1 MNIIC
6 CGAGT
11 VGVQA
16 AEALVAAGHNV
27 TVIDLKEE
35 RLRAL
40 GDRLDVKTF
49 HGSCAHADV
58 LGEAGAGRAG
68 MVLASTN
75 ADEVNLLTAAVGK
88 ALGAKM
94 TVARVHGSGF
104 FEHRN
109 LDYRRLLGIDH
120 LICPEYST
128 AMAIA
133 SFLRNPGAICVE
145 SFADNKIHMQQLE
158 AGACAVGATLAELS
172 LPPGLR
178 LAAITRRGR
187 TFLPKAE
194 TTIESGDVVTLV
206 GNTGLFAAGRKRL
219 AGGAPRPQ
227 NVVMMGGSPIAVW
240 LCRALAEDDFE
251 IRVFEQVRER
261 AEKLASR
268 LDGVTII
275 NADPTDPA
283 VFKEERLGAA
293 DVFIGLLGDDEHN
306 ILACAWAKNRGVRQT
321 VAVVQR
327 ANYLYLL
334 EPIGID
340 HAVSPRLAVV
350 REIERLLAAG
360 ALRRA
365 AALAEGSLDVYE
377 VRVGAACAIADK
389 PLKEI
394 QLVPD
399 MVIAAIQHGAE
410 TFVPGA
416 GDCVRGGD
424 RLLLVGA
431 RGIEPALQRLFAA
444 E

>member
-11 VGVQA
+11 VGMQA

-27 TVIDLKEE
+27 TVIDLKAE

-40 GDRLDVKTF
+40 GDGLDVKTF

-58 LGEAGAGRAG
+58 LAEAGAKGAD

-75 ADEVNLLTAAVGK
+75 VDEVNLLTAGVGK

-94 TVARVHGSGF
+94 TVARVHGSAF

-133 SFLRNPGAICVE
+133 SFLRNPGAICIE
-145 SFADNKIHMQQLE
+145 SFADNKIHMQQFE
-158 AGACAVGATLAELS
+158 VGACAVGATLARLP

-178 LAAITRRGR
+178 LAAITRRGSA
-187 TFLPKAE
+187 FVPKAD
-194 TTIESGDVVTLV
+194 TAIEKDDVVTLV
-206 GNTGLFAAGRKRL
+206 GNTDVFADGRKLL

-227 NVVMMGGSPIAVW
+227 NVVMMGGTSIAVW
-240 LCRALAEDDFE
+240 LCRALVEDDFE
-251 IRVFEQVRER
+251 IRLFEQDRER

-268 LDGVTII
+268 LDGVTIF

-283 VFKEERLGAA
+283 VFEEERLGAA

-306 ILACAWAKNRGVRQT
+306 ILACAWAKNKGVRQV

-327 ANYLYLL
+327 PNYLYLL
-334 EPIGID
+334 EPVGID

-350 REIERLLAAG
+350 REIERLIAAG
-360 ALRRA
+360 RLRRA
-365 AALAEGSLDVYE
+365 AALAEGSIDVYE
-377 VRVGAACAIADK
+377 VHVGTACAVADK
-389 PLKEI
+389 PLREI
-394 QLVPD
+394 QLAPD

-416 GDCVRGGD
+416 GDCVHAGD
-424 RLLLVGA
+424 RLLVVGA
-431 RGIEPALQRLFAA
+431 RGMERTLQRLFAA

>member
-133 SFLRNPGAICVE
+133 SFLRNPGAILPGTRMP
-145 SFADNKIHMQQLE
+145 SFWPDYPASFYDPLGKD
-158 AGACAVGATLAELS
+158 GA
-172 LPPGLR
+172 
-178 LAAITRRGR
+178 
-187 TFLPKAE
+187 K
-194 TTIESGDVVTLV
+194 
-206 GNTGLFAAGRKRL
+206 
-219 AGGAPRPQ
+219 
-227 NVVMMGGSPIAVW
+227 
-240 LCRALAEDDFE
+240 
-251 IRVFEQVRER
+251 QVRAIR
-261 AEKLASR
+261 
-268 LDGVTII
+268 DH
-275 NADPTDPA
+275 
-283 VFKEERLGAA
+283 
-293 DVFIGLLGDDEHN
+293 LLTLH
-306 ILACAWAKNRGVRQT
+306 
-321 VAVVQR
+321 
-327 ANYLYLL
+327 
-334 EPIGID
+334 
-340 HAVSPRLAVV
+340 
-350 REIERLLAAG
+350 
-360 ALRRA
+360 
-365 AALAEGSLDVYE
+365 
-377 VRVGAACAIADK
+377 
-389 PLKEI
+389 
-394 QLVPD
+394 
-399 MVIAAIQHGAE
+399 
-410 TFVPGA
+410 
-416 GDCVRGGD
+416 
-424 RLLLVGA
+424 
-431 RGIEPALQRLFAA
+431 
-444 E
+444 